1 MNEEDIE
8 IILKTVDKSSSER
21 LLNLNNSKIKQDKN
35 DLFQRLNFKPILIKE
50 LHKKLKD
57 YRFVDDLKDIEF
69 GRYIRWIN
77 LNNYENINLTNG
89 GVICQLKTNDNSG
102 TLIVCR
108 NKLNRLFTL
117 KMEEC
122 LIFQKLRDDEKLLLK
137 ALDFISK

>member
-8 IILKTVDKSSSER
+8 KILKTVDKSSSER
-21 LLNLNNSKIKQDKN
+21 LLNLNNSKIKQYKN

-77 LNNYENINLTNG
+77 LNNYENIKLTNG
-89 GVICQLKTNDNSG
+89 GIICQLKTNDNSG

>member
-8 IILKTVDKSSSER
+8 KLLKTVDKTSSER
-21 LLNLNNSKIKQDKN
+21 LLNLNTSKIKQAKN
-35 DLFQRLNFKPILIKE
+35 DLFQRLHFEPTLIKE

-57 YRFVDDLKDIEF
+57 YIFVDDLIDIQF

-77 LNNYENINLTNG
+77 LNHYENIKLTNG
-89 GVICQLKTNDNSG
+89 GIICQIKTNDNSG

-137 ALDFISK
+137 ALDYISK

>member
-1 MNEEDIE
+1 MNELDVEKL
-8 IILKTVDKSSSER
+8 LKTVDKTSSER
-21 LLNLNNSKIKQDKN
+21 LLQLTNGKIKQIKN
-35 DLFQRLNFKPILIKE
+35 DLFQRLNFESTLIKE

-57 YRFVDDLKDIEF
+57 YRFIDDLIDIEF

-77 LNNYENINLTNG
+77 LNHYDNIKLTNG
-89 GVICQLKTNDNSG
+89 GIICQIKSSDNSG

-108 NKLNRLFTL
+108 NKLNSLFTL

-137 ALDFISK
+137 ALDYINK

>member
-8 IILKTVDKSSSER
+8 KLLKTVDKTSSER
-21 LLNLNNSKIKQDKN
+21 LLTLNNGKIKQIKN
-35 DLFQRLNFKPILIKE
+35 DLFQKLNFEPTLIKE

-77 LNNYENINLTNG
+77 LNQYDNIKLTNG
-89 GVICQLKTNDNSG
+89 GIICQIKGNDNSG
-102 TLIVCR
+102 TLIVCK
-108 NKLNRLFTL
+108 NKVNRLFTL

-137 ALDFISK
+137 ALDYLSK